1 MIILGVLMEAETE
14 KILKIVAS
22 LLLLG
27 FILGFSL
34 IYINKVNI
42 SGKDTSNATIKVIS
56 ETSSG
61 FCGLGKEVRVYDF
74 SRPIPKVPIDVK
86 IELNPVGSPP
96 SLMKIYSATV
106 KVYDSSKKEVFE
118 KKFTGVT
125 GTTLDMNITF
135 PKADVYTFY
144 VSAITSFGNVYN
156 KKIGSYPIGT
166 GSYLGGILK
175 LSVPMSGEGNE
186 TATKK
191 EPMKGFIVNPDFG
204 GFSGSYLVI
213 PFITLSS
220 TDLNSVVNVIE
231 RTALEDFIVGRGLT
245 IPTATESVSIIGDI
259 IKNTLQTTPPSY
271 IVADV
276 GYKLDRRVYVGDYG
290 YPAYDLNFYVHVNT
304 TFEAFKMLFHNN
316 GGSVEI
322 YEWTLDTVKA
332 QADIRPA
339 QLSYKLF
346 IGGANV
352 LSYSDGQLNYDTSL
366 LDVKTANSD
375 ELNFELKKPVTG
387 KVELYITNRPTI
399 PQTIIIPVVYNGR
412 SIYLLNSAIS
422 NVIDTGDEIFEIDQI
437 KKSGSTT
444 NTVSL
449 VFTKD
454 DYSDLTHASEQK
466 VSELGRFVKI
476 TSVGSLEN
484 DVLMELK
491 KYNSSELYSKSSLT
505 EIFDFKSPILDS
517 KLLVKPKLLVDKEMR
532 VVKVDITFTSD
543 ALVTTSGLRL
553 PDRITAYSISSS
565 LTTFSKTEALNITSS
580 DTTINVLLNA
590 QPVAYQKLGD
600 RILLIF
606 NNLQSGSN
614 LLKVFLTGVNGN
626 IINNVSSF
634 EYPSISINNAPASDG
649 MENLNLQFNDW
660 SRYISPQDM
669 SPKVIQTTPVF
680 NGKFE
685 AVVYV
690 GEFEPNG
697 AISINNF
704 IENDLTG
711 SVKIGDEYILTRVQ
725 SDNPVISGSLGNNSV
740 SIHLPVPNKAG
751 IYVEVRDFGTVIG
764 CDFSTPGGN
773 VVTATVPVVGEISI
787 DAYNWSAGKYSIEY
801 GNTTIGDEKHY
812 DKSYLSYFNI
822 QNNTNYVT
830 ITFIPNIDKIKAG
843 SLMTV
848 TNGKNQT
855 IGIYFEKLPVT
866 IWFTVFTTDS
876 MELFPEMFKR
886 SVISMLLIDS
896 LSGKPLYQELSELS
910 NFAGNTVLT
919 QTVKIPVQIEN
930 SPYADVYDGLSE
942 IVEPSGESIVSMYK
956 YNINTF
962 LVIEQTQTGKYG
974 SYILDLPYDPNVLRN
989 YFLKGFDNIQS
1000 FEITNG
1006 FNYYFISDGR
1016 FSMLFKDNDLLLL
1029 PNLNIYSSPTSLDF
1043 DVNVSTVSLDLTS
1056 NYKKKFRAY
1065 VNYID
1070 VNNDWSEKKAYITIQ
1085 QKSSGYQLYVSTQNE
1100 MIQIPTDYYTITPDT
1115 SGYITVEITHLGD
1128 LHGITSNS
1136 QLFFRINNNVFSGM
1150 TRLDNLKIV
1159 SILNA
1164 DAVIFSSDSITKE
1177 LYVFNDAVTRFEIN
1191 GSYTII
1197 TMTDNK
1203 QTVFTPDSVVGIFGT
1218 NALYFPVNY
1227 ADNKNIIFGFFI
1239 PTSGSGF
1246 YTYKDLK
1253 NAVTEVDVSYETD
1266 YATKEF
1272 KYPISK
1278 NNVDYYVHPYYVG
1291 GVTYGLIAVGL
1302 DPFILSTISTK
1313 SPVITVSAKLK
1324 DGSVISKTITFQPIL
1339 VFTMGTDVVSPA
1351 ITFAPT
1357 VVNGQPRLYT
1367 GTVNAFHVTN
1377 YVTNGQTVKDD
1388 LQVYEINPE
1397 HAVYQKIMPLLIP
1410 FEPDKYSAINSVLSP
1425 YNIENIIRP
1434 LPKSSSNYFPIDVP
1448 VDFMI
1453 GHSNYN
1459 GYLNRFILIT
1469 SSSSMNINL
1478 YFGSTNVN
1486 VTEAVKIFS
1495 SGSAPPSDEREFPVK
1510 VGSKTKMIKI
1520 QAWLFIPKDGGI
1532 YAYVKAIDESTGKS
1546 DAKVFN
1552 LFGYS
1557 LSFEF
1562 EGVKFKMCW
1571 SVITNTV
1578 ASGFQI
1584 IMLH

>member
-1 MIILGVLMEAETE
+1 MMGVLMEAETE

-27 FILGFSL
+27 LILGFSL
-34 IYINKVNI
+34 VYINKVNI
-42 SGKDTSNATIKVIS
+42 SGKETNNATIKVIS

-74 SRPIPKVPIDVK
+74 SRPIPKVPINVQ

-96 SLMKIYSATV
+96 ALMKIYSATV
-106 KVYDSSKKEVFE
+106 KVYDSSKKEIFE
-118 KKFTGVT
+118 KKFSGVS
-125 GTTLDMNITF
+125 GTTLNMTITF

-144 VSAITSFGNVYN
+144 ISAITSFGNVYN

-166 GSYLGGILK
+166 GGYLGGIVK
-175 LSVPMSGEGNE
+175 LSIPVSGSEN
-186 TATKK
+186 KRIQK

-213 PFITLSS
+213 PFVTLSS
-220 TDLNSVVNVIE
+220 TDLNAITSDVE
-231 RTALEDFIVGRGLT
+231 RTALEDFIVNYSQP
-245 IPTATESVSIIGDI
+245 IPIATETVSIIGDI

-271 IVADV
+271 IVADA
-276 GYKLDRRVYVGDYG
+276 GYKLNKRVYVGDYG

-304 TFEAFKMLFHNN
+304 TFEAFKMLFNNN
-316 GGSVEI
+316 GGSVKI

-332 QADIRPA
+332 QSDIRPS

-352 LSYSDGQLNYDTSL
+352 LSYSNGQLKYDTSL
-366 LDVKTANSD
+366 LNVKTANAE

-387 KVELYITNRPTI
+387 KIELYITNRPVI

-412 SIYLLNSAIS
+412 SIYFVNSAIS
-422 NVIDTGDEIFEIDQI
+422 NVIDTGNEIFEIDRI
-437 KKSGSTT
+437 KNVSDTASTI
-444 NTVSL
+444 SL
-449 VFTKD
+449 TFTKN
-454 DYSDLTHASEQK
+454 DYYDLSQALK
-466 VSELGRFVKI
+466 KKINELSKFVKI
-476 TSVGSLEN
+476 TSENTLESSL
-484 DVLMELK
+484 LTELS
-491 KYNSSELYSKSSLT
+491 KYNPSELYSTSSVT
-505 EIFDFKSPILDS
+505 EIFSFRSPILSD
-517 KLLVKPKLLVDKEMR
+517 KLLVEPKLLVDKEMK
-532 VVKVDITFTSD
+532 VVKVDITFTSN
-543 ALVTTSGLRL
+543 ALVTSSGLRL
-553 PDRITAYSISSS
+553 PEKITAYSISSS
-565 LTTFSKTEALNITSS
+565 LTTLSKTETMNITGS
-580 DTTINVLLNA
+580 DTTINVFLNN
-590 QPVAYQKLGD
+590 QPVTYQNLGD

-606 NNLQSGSN
+606 NNVKNGAN
-614 LLKVFLTGVNGN
+614 LLKVFLTGVNNG
-626 IINNVSSF
+626 IISNASSL
-634 EYPSISINNAPASDG
+634 EYVSISINGVPALKGS
-649 MENLNLQFNDW
+649 ENLNLKFNDW
-660 SRYISPQDM
+660 SRYINPQYM
-669 SPKVIQTTPVF
+669 SPKIIQTTPVF
-680 NGKFE
+680 NGNFE

-690 GEFEPNG
+690 GEFEPKSV
-697 AISINNF
+697 ISINNF
-704 IENDLTG
+704 IESDVTG
-711 SVKIGDEYILTRVQ
+711 SIKLGDDYVLVRLQ
-725 SDNPVISGSLGNNSV
+725 SDYPIITGSLGNNSV

-751 IYVEVRDFGTVIG
+751 FYIEVRDFGTVIG
-764 CDFSTPGGN
+764 RDFSSAGGN
-773 VVTATVPVVGEISI
+773 VVTATVPTIGEISI
-787 DAYNWSAGKYSIEY
+787 DAYNWSADKYTIKY
-801 GNTTIGDEKHY
+801 DNVTIGDESHY
-812 DKSYLSYFNI
+812 DKSYLSYFSV
-822 QNNTNYVT
+822 QNNSNYVT
-830 ITFIPNIDKIKAG
+830 ITFIPNLDRIEAG
-843 SLMTV
+843 SLMTI
-848 TNGKNQT
+848 TNGNNRT

-866 IWFTVFTTDS
+866 IWFTVFTSDS
-876 MELFPEMFKR
+876 MELFPPMFKR
-886 SVISMLLIDS
+886 SVISMLLIDA
-896 LSGKPLYQELSELS
+896 LSGKPLYKELSDLS
-910 NFAGNTVLT
+910 KFAGGSILT
-919 QTVKIPVQIEN
+919 QTVKAPVHITN
-930 SPYADVYDGLSE
+930 SPYADIYTGLGE
-942 IVEPSGESIVSMYK
+942 IVNPPGESIASMYK
-956 YNINTF
+956 YSIDTS
-962 LVIEQTQTGKYG
+962 LVIEQTQPEKYET
-974 SYILDLPYDPNVLRN
+974 YILDLPYSQSVIRN

-1016 FSMLFKDNDLLLL
+1016 FSMVFENNDLLLL
-1029 PNLNIYSSPTSLDF
+1029 PNLNIYSSPTTLNF

-1056 NYKKKFRAY
+1056 DYKKKFRAY

-1070 VNNDWSEKKAYITIQ
+1070 VNDEWKEKKAYITLQ
-1085 QKSSGYQLYVSTQNE
+1085 QKSGGYQLYVSTNYE
-1100 MIQIPTDYYTITPDT
+1100 LVQIPTDYYTITPDT
-1115 SGYITVEITHLGD
+1115 DGYITVKITHLGD
-1128 LHGITSNS
+1128 LHDLTSNS
-1136 QLFFRINNNVFSGM
+1136 QLFFRINNNVFGGM

-1164 DAVIFSSDSITKE
+1164 DALIFSSDLITKE
-1177 LYVFNDAVTRFEIN
+1177 LYVFNDGVTRFEVN
-1191 GSYTII
+1191 GSYTIM

-1203 QTVFTPDSVVGIFGT
+1203 QTIFTPDSVAGIFGT
-1218 NALYFPVNY
+1218 KAIYFPVNY
-1227 ADNKNIIFGFFI
+1227 AGNKNIVFGFFI
-1239 PTSGSGF
+1239 PEGRSGF
-1246 YTYKDLK
+1246 YTYNDLK
-1253 NAVTEVDVSYETD
+1253 KAILEVDVSYETD

-1272 KYPISK
+1272 KYPIDK
-1278 NNVDYYVHPYYVG
+1278 NNVGYYVHPYYVG

-1313 SPVITVSAKLK
+1313 SPVITVSVKLK
-1324 DGSVISKTITFQPIL
+1324 DGSVISRTITFQPIL
-1339 VFTMGTDVVSPA
+1339 VFTMGTNVVSPA

-1377 YVTNGQTVKDD
+1377 YVTTDQTVKDN

-1397 HAVYQKIMPLLIP
+1397 HTVYQKIMPLLIP
-1410 FEPDKYSAINSVLSP
+1410 FEPDKYSAIDSVLSP
-1425 YNIENIIRP
+1425 YNINNIIRP

-1459 GYLNRFILIT
+1459 GYTNRFILIT

-1495 SGSAPPSDEREFPVK
+1495 SGSAPPSDEKEFPVK

-1520 QAWLFIPKDGGI
+1520 QVWLFIPKDGGI